1 MLLGAVQT
9 KMARESGSAGG
20 LGDVDGGVLSPN
32 RPGEFSLRKHPSKDL
47 KEIRQQAV
55 RICREE

>member
-20 LGDVDGGVLSPN
+20 LGDVDGG
-32 RPGEFSLRKHPSKDL
+32 GFESKQTRGIL
-47 KEIRQQAV
+47 L
-55 RICREE
+55 EETS